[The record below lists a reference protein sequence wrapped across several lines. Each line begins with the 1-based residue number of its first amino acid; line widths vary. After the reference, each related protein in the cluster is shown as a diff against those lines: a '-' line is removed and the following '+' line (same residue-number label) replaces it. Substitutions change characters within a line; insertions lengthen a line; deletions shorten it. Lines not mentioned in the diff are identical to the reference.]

1 MLVNLFVLTFITNLF
16 GYVLERV
23 VTILWTFVTAWSS
36 NKTFFVFL
44 ESEYEEKVIEFYRLN
59 GLHTVRWITL
69 SIVAFVTIAAS
80 TFVSPALQATL
91 NSSEAWSQG
100 SLVNLSCNLNQL
112 SFAKQHSY
120 DTIGEEQSFYD
131 NVNRIFSGCDNQP
144 TNFRVQQVE
153 TTPVSDAFA
162 LIRDNNYTLLFS
174 LTGIGGSPTAALGD
188 DGTDP
193 DHPDSSP
200 LASYATT
207 SGTTLSLMSRG
218 YPFENLG
225 AVFNVTT
232 ASTFA
237 SYGNFTTT
245 TLEERGYTLSLRTT
259 FFHRLAVSVM
269 TVVNGANKQP
279 YRLEP
284 CTEVPSS
291 SGNQTS
297 YYIVFADAVGDQR
310 DVYRCNDST
319 LQIFSDYGGIRTITF
334 ITLEADEAVTPDT
347 NIYSAYTQY
356 TSLNNEVFFLDA
368 DWVVQGNNS
377 NFLTTL
383 QHSQSLYYTG
393 KTANVL
399 NSTPAAIKSDTL
411 FFEVAHGDATAFISV
426 WEYTP
431 TTFYDLPAFVTPL
444 TVALMVA
451 VCAVVLVKN
460 LHPDAAAKI
469 GRVVFLFAA
478 MADHQNYSRPDLS
491 RVGFR
496 IEPLSNQRQDGL
508 FNNGTLLGRMNAQD
522 HHPNEE
528 EIRLH
533 DIPESGVGLFNEAHF
548 LKGDTATAS
557 AKDSAEGSNAQG
569 ASRS

>member
-1 MLVNLFVLTFITNLF
+1 M
-16 GYVLERV
+16 LERV

-36 NKTFFVFL
+36 NKAFFVFL

-59 GLHTVRWITL
+59 GLHTIRWITL
-69 SIVAFVTIAAS
+69 SIAAFVTIAAS

-100 SLVNLSCNLNQL
+100 SLVNLSCTLGQL
-112 SFAKQHSY
+112 SYAKQHSY

-153 TTPVSDAFA
+153 TRPVNDAFG

-174 LTGIGGSPTAALGD
+174 LTGTGGLASSGLGGA
-188 DGTDP
+188 GTDQE
-193 DHPDSSP
+193 HPDSSP
-200 LASYATT
+200 LASYVITH
-207 SGTTLSLMSRG
+207 STTLSVMSRG

-225 AVFNVTT
+225 AVLNVTT
-232 ASTFA
+232 AETFA

-245 TLEERGYTLSLRTT
+245 TLEERGYTLSLQDSV
-259 FFHRLAVSVM
+259 FHRLAVSIM

-284 CTEVPSS
+284 CTSVPSS

-297 YYIVFADAVGDQR
+297 NYIVFADAVGDQR
-310 DVYRCNDST
+310 DVYHCNDST
-319 LQIFSDYGGIRTITF
+319 LQIFFDYGGIRTITY
-334 ITLEADEAVTPDT
+334 ITLEADEAVAPVT
-347 NIYSAYTQY
+347 NSISGYPSY

-368 DWVVQGNNS
+368 DEVVQLNNS

-383 QHSQSLYYTG
+383 QHSQSLYYNGRTV
-393 KTANVL
+393 NVL

-431 TTFYDLPAFVTPL
+431 TTYYDLPAFVTPL
-444 TVALMVA
+444 TVVLMVA
-451 VCAVVLVKN
+451 LCAVVFVKN
-460 LHPDAAAKI
+460 VHPDAAAKI

-478 MADHQNYSRPDLS
+478 MAENQNDSRPNLS

-496 IEPLSNQRQDGL
+496 IEALNNQRQHGF
-508 FNNGTLLGRMNAQD
+508 FNNGTLLGRINAEDD
-522 HHPNEE
+522 HPIEE
-528 EIRLH
+528 EFRLH
-533 DIPESGVGLFNEAHF
+533 DTAMGLTNDIPESEVGLFNEAHF
-548 LKGDTATAS
+548 LKGDAATATAGAKHS
-557 AKDSAEGSNAQG
+557 ADASNNQG
-569 ASRS
+569 PSSS